1 MGALRHRQ
9 FRLLWAGQTVSTVG
23 DALNIVALA
32 VFALEHGYGPT
43 GLGAMLAARTV
54 AMILF
59 LPLGG
64 IVGDRMSRRGL
75 MIFADGL
82 RFGAIVALALVPETT
97 PLAGVSALAFM
108 VGAGQ
113 SFFQPAYGA
122 LMPAIVPAAD
132 LVSANSLTAVARQGA
147 SVLGPAL
154 GGGLVAL
161 VGVRVALVVDAATF
175 LVSIGTLLAVREP
188 PLVRRPGAASVRRE
202 VGEGIAAV
210 RARPWIAL
218 IIGMAMIQLLFV
230 IGPWE
235 VLLPVIARRDLGG
248 NGAFALILSV
258 YAAGAVCGALAAGRI
273 RTRVPGVVALLA
285 LMAWPPFFIALVGPA
300 PIAVVLVL
308 AFAAGVGEELFEVL
322 WTTALQRDVPG
333 DVLARVISLDYL
345 GSYAFMPIGLALAGP
360 ATDVLGAEAVLIA
373 GAVVAAI
380 TTLPLL
386 AVGSV
391 RRLSSRP

>member
-1 MGALRHRQ
+1 VGAFRHRD
-9 FRLLWAGQTVSTVG
+9 FRLLWAGQAVSTVG

-32 VFALEHGYGPT
+32 IFALERGYGPS

-64 IVGDRMSRRGL
+64 IVGDRMSRRAL
-75 MIFADGL
+75 MIASDGL
-82 RFGAIVALALVPETT
+82 RGGAILALALVPEST
-97 PLAGVSALAFM
+97 PLLVVAALAFL

-122 LMPAIVPAAD
+122 LMPTVVPAAD
-132 LVSANSLTAVARQGA
+132 LVSANSVTAVARQGA

-161 VGVRVALVVDAATF
+161 VGVRAALVVDAATF
-175 LVSIGTLLAVREP
+175 AASTATLLAVREP
-188 PLVRRPGAASVRRE
+188 PLARRTGTPSVRRD
-202 VGEGIAAV
+202 VAEGLGAV
-210 RARPWIAL
+210 RARPWLAAV
-218 IIGMAMIQLLFV
+218 IGMAMIQLLFV

-235 VLLPVIARRDLGG
+235 VLLPVIAREDLGG
-248 NGAFALILSV
+248 NGAFALILSI
-258 YAAGAVCGALAAGRI
+258 YAAGAVCGAIGAGRI
-273 RTRVPGVVALLA
+273 RTSVPGVVALLA
-285 LMAWPPFFIALVGPA
+285 IMAWPPFFLALVGPA
-300 PIAVVLVL
+300 PVGVVAAL
-308 AFAAGVGEELFEVL
+308 AFAAGVGEEIFEVL

-333 DVLARVISLDYL
+333 ELLARVISLDYL

-360 ATDVLGAEAVLIA
+360 ATDAFGADAVLVA
-373 GAVVAAI
+373 GAVVAAA

-386 AVGSV
+386 AFRGV
-391 RRLSSRP
+391 RRLSSQ

>member
-1 MGALRHRQ
+1 VGALRHRD
-9 FRLLWAGQTVSTVG
+9 FRLLWAGQAVSTVG

-32 VFALEHGYGPT
+32 VFALERGYGPS

-54 AMILF
+54 AMIIF

-75 MIFADGL
+75 MIASDGV
-82 RFGAIVALALVPETT
+82 RAGAIIALALVPSST
-97 PLAGVSALAFM
+97 PLALVAALAFL

-122 LMPAIVPAAD
+122 LMPAIVPATD

-147 SVLGPAL
+147 SVLGPAI

-161 VGVRVALVVDAATF
+161 AGVRLALVVDAATF
-175 LVSIGTLLAVREP
+175 VVSSATLFAVREP
-188 PLVRRPGAASVRRE
+188 PLAERTGTPSVRRD
-202 VGEGIAAV
+202 VAEGFAAV
-210 RARPWIAL
+210 RARPWIAAV
-218 IIGMAMIQLLFV
+218 IGMAMIQLLFV

-235 VLLPVIARRDLGG
+235 VLLPVIAREDLGG
-248 NGAFALILSV
+248 NGAFAVILSV
-258 YAAGAVCGALAAGRI
+258 YAAGAVVGALGAGRI

-285 LMAWPPFFIALVGPA
+285 LMTWPPFFLALVGPSPMA
-300 PIAVVLVL
+300 LICVL
-308 AFAAGVGEELFEVL
+308 AFLAGVGEEIFEVL
-322 WTTALQRDVPG
+322 WVTAVQRDVPAEL
-333 DVLARVISLDYL
+333 LARVISLDYL
-345 GSYAFMPIGLALAGP
+345 GSYAFMPLGLALAGP
-360 ATDVLGAEAVLIA
+360 ATDAFGAEAVLIA
-373 GAVVAAI
+373 GAVVAAV

-386 AVGSV
+386 AFRGV

>member
-1 MGALRHRQ
+1 MGALRHRD

-32 VFALEHGYGPT
+32 VFALEHGYGPS

-75 MIFADGL
+75 MIAADAVRGV
-82 RFGAIVALALVPETT
+82 AIVGLALVPAST
-97 PLAGVSALAFM
+97 PLVVVSLLAFL

-122 LMPAIVPAAD
+122 LMPAIVPTGD

-147 SVLGPAL
+147 SVLGPAV
-154 GGGLVAL
+154 GGGLIAL
-161 VGVRVALVVDAATF
+161 VGVRWALAVDATTYAASIAT
-175 LVSIGTLLAVREP
+175 LVRVREP
-188 PLVRRPGAASVRRE
+188 RLVPRPGATSVRRDI
-202 VGEGIAAV
+202 GEGIAAV

-218 IIGMAMIQLLFV
+218 VIGMAMIQLLFV

-258 YAAGAVCGALAAGRI
+258 YAAGAVCGALAAARI

-285 LMAWPPFFIALVGPA
+285 IMAWPPFFIALIGPA
-300 PIAVVLVL
+300 PVVVVAAL
-308 AFAAGVGEELFEVL
+308 AFAAGVGEEIFEVL

-360 ATDVLGAEAVLIA
+360 ATDAFGADAVLIA
-373 GAVVAAI
+373 GAVVATV

-386 AVGSV
+386 AVRSV
-391 RRLSSRP
+391 RRLSSH